1 MKRNSIFSN
10 ILLFIYIIS
19 LSFWSIATIL
29 KAFVVFNF
37 FQPLNNLPLKS
48 AFLNTNDS
56 QIVFFIKH
64 LTEFIEPLIFLSVYA
79 FFIALFFFILY
90 IIIFRINIKNNGWVF
105 ISLIILVFM
114 TGFKLYLSQFDFKI
128 LNFQNYGITD
138 IINYYRL
145 IVNKIPN
152 FIFGEFLI
160 GMVLLYMAIFKPLV
174 KKTDTNGSL

>member
-1 MKRNSIFSN
+1 M
-10 ILLFIYIIS
+10 
-19 LSFWSIATIL
+19 
-29 KAFVVFNF
+29 
-37 FQPLNNLPLKS
+37 
-48 AFLNTNDS
+48 
-56 QIVFFIKH
+56 
-64 LTEFIEPLIFLSVYA
+64 
-79 FFIALFFFILY
+79 
-90 IIIFRINIKNNGWVF
+90 F